1 MKSNLVYSCYFS
13 DECCQSFL
21 SPVARNPH
29 ILCSLS
35 ALIPR
40 SPSLHSL
47 LQVNQGSLSREKDPG
62 GGRGMLPNNRLMEMC
77 DWMGSH
83 FPDWVDYNGVV
94 IFNRVT
100 RMGSL
105 IFGGLRVRK
114 FRLVGI

>member
-1 MKSNLVYSCYFS
+1 M
-13 DECCQSFL
+13 
-21 SPVARNPH
+21 
-29 ILCSLS
+29 
-35 ALIPR
+35 
-40 SPSLHSL
+40 
-47 LQVNQGSLSREKDPG
+47 